1 MGRGDGAEV
10 DSGLGSGVGSAV
22 GLGGGT
28 YVGSCVGCGVG
39 CSVGSGLGFGVG
51 SGMDPCDDGGVGT
64 ALALSRR
71 QLARGRRGDTTFGF
85 MAGSAESSGVG
96 PAYGNTLGLGDGT

>member
-39 CSVGSGLGFGVG
+39 CGVG
-51 SGMDPCDDGGVGT
+51 SGTDPCDAGGVGT

>member
-1 MGRGDGAEV
+1 MGKGDGAEV
-10 DSGLGSGVGSAV
+10 DSGVGSGVGSAV

-39 CSVGSGLGFGVG
+39 CGVG
-51 SGMDPCDDGGVGT
+51 SGTDPCDDGGVGT